1 MIKEAIYEVVNK
13 RDLPY
18 ETAKSVMNEIMSGE
32 ATQAQM
38 GAFLTALRMKGET
51 IDEITACAEVMR
63 EKALKLNPGLP
74 VMDIVGTGGDEV
86 GTFNI
91 STTSMF
97 VVAAGGV
104 PVAKH
109 GNRSVSSKS
118 GAADVLEQLG
128 INLNLTP
135 AQSEELLKKTS
146 LCFMFAQAYHS
157 SMKYAGPVRREI
169 GIRTIF
175 NILGPLSNPANATMQ
190 LLGVYDPALV
200 EPLAKVLQNLGVVR
214 GLVVCG
220 GDGLDEITATGK
232 TQVCEIRYKNI
243 VKYEITPSDYGFK
256 ERTLSELIGGSPA
269 DNAQITKDI
278 LSGKE
283 QGAKR
288 DVVVLNAGFA
298 LYLGKDDCTVEECIH
313 LADELIQ
320 SGKAY
325 EKLEEFVRM
334 SKEVTAL

>member
-1 MIKEAIYEVVNK
+1 
-13 RDLPY
+13 
-18 ETAKSVMNEIMSGE
+18 
-32 ATQAQM
+32 
-38 GAFLTALRMKGET
+38 
-51 IDEITACAEVMR
+51 
-63 EKALKLNPGLP
+63 
-74 VMDIVGTGGDEV
+74 
-86 GTFNI
+86 
-91 STTSMF
+91 
-97 VVAAGGV
+97 
-104 PVAKH
+104 
-109 GNRSVSSKS
+109 
-118 GAADVLEQLG
+118 
-128 INLNLTP
+128 
-135 AQSEELLKKTS
+135 
-146 LCFMFAQAYHS
+146 
-157 SMKYAGPVRREI
+157 
-169 GIRTIF
+169 
-175 NILGPLSNPANATMQ
+175 MQ

-313 LADELIQ
+313 LADELIR

-325 EKLEEFVRM
+325 EKLEEFVGM